1 MIRTDAWQAQTLD
14 ELHACLEARP
24 EVVALASY
32 GSTADPNRADQWS
45 DLDCLLVVNEKSFTQ
60 YYPSVEWLKTFG
72 EVYGYQQS
80 DNAFHGTM
88 RLCFADFR
96 RLDLII
102 TTPAQLDR
110 LAEWPHNPFF
120 QDVHLLFSRST
131 LVSERL
137 AQAWPPPK
145 PMYLP
150 PIVFDEVVNQFWFKA
165 MLASYSVVRNQRL
178 MALYFAL
185 DLVRDG
191 CFVARLLLDRAEGT
205 SVHHSGGFGNE
216 LAARLASDA
225 VDVSS
230 AASLLNLIEHSA
242 IQFDQLA
249 GEWSEAAGGRRYPFL
264 EWLEAIRRDVHRP
277 DWPR

>member
-1 MIRTDAWQAQTLD
+1 MIRTDAWQAQTLE
-14 ELHACLEARP
+14 ELQACLEARP

-32 GSTADPNRADQWS
+32 GSTADPGRMDQWS
-45 DLDCLLVVNEKSFTQ
+45 DLDCLLVVVETAFAQ
-60 YYPSVEWLKTFG
+60 YYPSIEWLKAFG

-80 DNAFHGTM
+80 NNAFHGTT
-88 RLCFADFR
+88 RLCFSDFR

-102 TTPAQLDR
+102 TTPARFER
-110 LAEWPHNPFF
+110 LAEWPNNPFF
-120 QDVHLLFSRST
+120 QRARLLFSRST
-131 LVSERL
+131 MVSERL
-137 AQAWPPPK
+137 AQAWPQPQ
-145 PMYLP
+145 PMCP
-150 PIVFDEVVNQFWFKA
+150 TPVVFDEVINNFWFKA
-165 MLASYSVVRNQRL
+165 MLASYSIVRNQGL
-178 MALYFAL
+178 VALYFAL

-191 CFVARLLLDRAEGT
+191 CYVAKLLLDRAEET

-216 LAARLASDA
+216 LVARLASDA

-264 EWLEAIRRDVHRP
+264 EWLETIRRDVHRP

>member
-1 MIRTDAWQAQTLD
+1 MIRTDAWQAQTLE

-32 GSTADPNRADQWS
+32 GSTTDPSRMDQWS
-45 DLDCLLVVNEKSFTQ
+45 DLDCLLVVDKKAFTR

-72 EVYGYQQS
+72 EVYGYEQS
-80 DNAFHGTM
+80 ENSFHGTM

-102 TTPAQLDR
+102 TTPGQLDR

-120 QDVHLLFSRST
+120 QGVRVLFSRST

-137 AQAWPPPK
+137 AQAWPPPP
-145 PMYLP
+145 PMCPP
-150 PIVFDEVVNQFWFKA
+150 PIVFDEVVNHFWFKA
-165 MLASYSVVRNQRL
+165 MLAGYSVVRNQRL
-178 MALYFAL
+178 PALYFAL

-191 CFVARLLLDRAEGT
+191 CYVAKLLLDRAEGT

-216 LAARLASDA
+216 LVARPASDA
-225 VDVSS
+225 MDVSS

-277 DWPR
+277 DRAR